1 MTYLNLF
8 FLVRVLPSKIFWRRY
23 AMTFYFFFGLLCHTL
38 QKSFSEGMVIHTKLF
53 FSRKGQTYQK
63 VFLRE
68 GSDIP
73 KSFFR
78 GRVSILGDP
87 KEMFLKEQLNFVHLS
102 DLSLFWFRKF
112 REKLARKACVNFRA
126 DEFGLFSQVSSR
138 KGSKQLTSKTFVN
151 STFSWVKTTTFR

>member
-23 AMTFYFFFGLLCHTL
+23 AMTFYFFFRTPMSYPP
-38 QKSFSEGMVIHTKLF
+38 KKF
-53 FSRKGQTYQK
+53 FWGYGHTYQI
-63 VFLRE
+63 VFFEE